1 MNIRYKCEKCGTE
14 YFEPGECDW
23 CPGENRHLMFEGDC
37 KVALERAYAYIRKLE
52 IKARRWDA
60 AVLACYRMGGQ
71 CTDVMK
77 KVIETIRS

>member
-1 MNIRYKCEKCGTE
+1 
-14 YFEPGECDW
+14 
-23 CPGENRHLMFEGDC
+23 MFEGDC